1 MHNRVASPGHIEKK
15 DVDKP
20 IDDTSGIVPRFI
32 AAICARKK
40 KLLEANKI
48 MRMKVSF
55 LEVNRILSNL
65 IS

>member
-1 MHNRVASPGHIEKK
+1 MRCRMHNRAASHGYIEKK

-32 AAICARKK
+32 AAICERKE
-40 KLLEANKI
+40 KLLAENKI

-55 LEVNRILSNL
+55 LEVNVF
-65 IS
+65 